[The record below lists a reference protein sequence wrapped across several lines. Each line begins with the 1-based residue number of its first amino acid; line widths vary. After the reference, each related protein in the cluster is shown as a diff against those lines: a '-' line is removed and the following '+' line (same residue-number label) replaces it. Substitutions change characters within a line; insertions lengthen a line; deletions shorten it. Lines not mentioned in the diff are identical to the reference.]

1 VPDSSGGPGETSR
14 TGRVEYHPPPPV
26 SGRFP
31 RRYPGGTIEFRARAC
46 SSNVAF
52 NVQSEKR
59 PDALGFAS
67 DCMGCEVHSEDSL
80 AESVIAYLAEHP
92 NAMDTLDGIAEW
104 WIMRQ
109 QFRVDIER
117 LATVLNRLTECGQLD
132 RIGSGSTARYRLK
145 NVTPQ

>member
-1 VPDSSGGPGETSR
+1 M
-14 TGRVEYHPPPPV
+14 GRSNFGLAPAV
-26 SGRFP
+26 R
-31 RRYPGGTIEFRARAC
+31 
-46 SSNVAF
+46 NVAF

-67 DCMGCEVHSEDSL
+67 DCMGCEVHSEESL
-80 AESVIAYLAEHP
+80 AELVIAYLAEHP

-145 NVTPQ
+145 SNVTPQ